1 MSNSQNLHFQKLE
14 FEKDFFLT
22 PGFVE
27 GNENYIFNEKLN
39 EVAHLNTVLF
49 KIQNQISNEQ
59 IVVFKFETT
68 KGRIILNFKRY
79 NKQIAYFKIIFDFI
93 FYRFL
98 GKTLLFHK
106 IVSIISNYKPVVL
119 SKAEGLGRLAFCG
132 FEILDELNKDNLIYV
147 KVRKTH
153 DFQLKKKE
161 TRYGFIIKMP
171 RVGKNGGKINV
182 YKIRTMHPYAE
193 YIHGYILKSN
203 GYNNKGKPANDYR
216 ITVWGKYLRKYWID
230 ELPQLL
236 NLLKGDM
243 KLIGIRPV
251 SERYLLDIPED
262 VRNKRLQFKP
272 GCIPPYLGFH
282 FGTTKESII
291 KAEEMYMKAYEKN
304 PLKTDIFVFF
314 KSIYNIL
321 IKKHRSA

>member
-1 MSNSQNLHFQKLE
+1 
-14 FEKDFFLT
+14 
-22 PGFVE
+22 
-27 GNENYIFNEKLN
+27 
-39 EVAHLNTVLF
+39 
-49 KIQNQISNEQ
+49 
-59 IVVFKFETT
+59 
-68 KGRIILNFKRY
+68 
-79 NKQIAYFKIIFDFI
+79 
-93 FYRFL
+93 
-98 GKTLLFHK
+98 
-106 IVSIISNYKPVVL
+106 
-119 SKAEGLGRLAFCG
+119 
-132 FEILDELNKDNLIYV
+132 
-147 KVRKTH
+147 
-153 DFQLKKKE
+153 
-161 TRYGFIIKMP
+161 MP

-291 KAEEMYMKAYEKN
+291 KAEEMYMNAYEKN

-321 IKKHRSA
+321 IKKHRYKITKYIQKISALRNFFNGNHAISDFSHPRWIRGKRDHLRHYC